1 MKRLFLQTAV
11 ALTLLT
17 ASANAAETF
26 QFDPNHTSIWW
37 HANHFG
43 FSNPGGRF
51 TIQSGD
57 VMLDE
62 ADPKNS
68 KVDVVIDVNSLVT
81 GIDKFNT
88 HIKSPDFLDAAKYPT
103 ATFRSTKVDMTG
115 KDTAKVTGDLTLHGV
130 TKPEILDVKLNK
142 IGEHPMTHKKAVG
155 FTASTVIKRS
165 DFGVTKY
172 IPGVSDDVRIDI
184 EAEGQAQ

>member
-1 MKRLFLQTAV
+1 MHRLLLQTAA
-11 ALTLLT
+11 ALLLSSAT
-17 ASANAAETF
+17 ASAADTF

-43 FSNPGGRF
+43 FSNPAGRF

-57 VMLDE
+57 VMLDQ
-62 ADPKNS
+62 ANPAMS

-88 HIKSPDFLDAAKYPT
+88 HIKSPDFLDAAKFPT
-103 ATFRSTKVDMTG
+103 ATFRSTKVDVTG

-130 TKPEILDVKLNK
+130 TKPETLDVKLNK
-142 IGEHPMTHKKAVG
+142 IGQHPMTQKEAAG
-155 FTASTVIKRS
+155 FTASAVIKRS

-172 IPGVSDDVRIDI
+172 IPGVSDDIRIDI
-184 EAEGQAQ
+184 EAEGQKQ